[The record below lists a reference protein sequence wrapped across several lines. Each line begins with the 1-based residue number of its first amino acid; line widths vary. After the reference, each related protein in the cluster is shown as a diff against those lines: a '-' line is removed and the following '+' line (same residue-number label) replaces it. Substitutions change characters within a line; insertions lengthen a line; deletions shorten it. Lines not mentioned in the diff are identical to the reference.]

1 MHPTGADR
9 SVYLTLQLVTC
20 NIVKDTPSRSM
31 GCIETVKGNEP
42 SEEPKLVKIL
52 PFTSVDTQKGHVSI
66 Y

>member
-1 MHPTGADR
+1 MHPTGANM
-9 SVYLTLQLVTC
+9 SVYPTSPLVTF
-20 NIVKDTPSRSM
+20 NIVKDTPSRLM
-31 GCIETVKGNEP
+31 GCIKIVKGNKP